1 MAIVKELEYL
11 AIFAETA
18 TELYEEQG
26 RVHGQT
32 LEPYNAIVQSGARPN
47 INIVYIFVVQKP
59 YLSSPVQSTMCVPC
73 CFGDRKLR
81 SY

>member
-18 TELYEEQG
+18 TELYEELG

-47 INIVYIFVVQKP
+47 INIVVQ
-59 YLSSPVQSTMCVPC
+59 
-73 CFGDRKLR
+73 
-81 SY
+81 